1 MILSKYLPIPKAF
14 KTAIS
19 NSRRT
24 GSSKTQ
30 RGQAP
35 VCPVCDVAAVIRRI
49 PIEELQE
56 LVNEP
61 LRKTAQILD
70 FDRRRGSVT
79 NDEIMTYLSDDYG
92 LRHPMDLQLYSRERR
107 NDILRACKEF
117 GASIRQLSK
126 QTGFSER
133 IVRNA

>member
-1 MILSKYLPIPKAF
+1 MY
-14 KTAIS
+14 
-19 NSRRT
+19 
-24 GSSKTQ
+24 
-30 RGQAP
+30 
-35 VCPVCDVAAVIRRI
+35 PVCDVAAVIRRI

-92 LRHPMDLQLYSRERR
+92 L
-107 NDILRACKEF
+107 

-126 QTGFSER
+126 LTGFSER

>member
-1 MILSKYLPIPKAF
+1 VY
-14 KTAIS
+14 
-19 NSRRT
+19 
-24 GSSKTQ
+24 
-30 RGQAP
+30 
-35 VCPVCDVAAVIRRI
+35 PVCDVAAVIRRI

-126 QTGFSER
+126 VTGFSER